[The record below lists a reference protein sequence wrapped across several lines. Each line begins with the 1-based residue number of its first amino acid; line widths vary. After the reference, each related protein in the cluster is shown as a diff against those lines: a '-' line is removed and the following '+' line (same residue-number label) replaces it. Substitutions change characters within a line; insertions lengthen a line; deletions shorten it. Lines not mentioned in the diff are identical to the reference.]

1 MAPFTLF
8 RARWGVKLTWHR
20 ATADC
25 DAMPALR
32 HRCALVAAGLAL
44 LGCDDGLTPQST
56 CPVGFVGIC
65 GSVTFRGTLP
75 ESTDVV
81 YIVAYPT
88 FPTSQGELFTFQPLS
103 PPRLSLD
110 SAARANPQPYQ
121 LPLPNGSYAWV
132 LAAWKKIGVLSL
144 ATADSLLR
152 EAGYYRNP
160 ADTTRPGIVV
170 VSGAGTDAID
180 FVVDFTNMHP
190 VSFYFPPL
198 AARP

>member
-1 MAPFTLF
+1 M
-8 RARWGVKLTWHR
+8 
-20 ATADC
+20 TAIRFHC
-25 DAMPALR
+25 T
-32 HRCALVAAGLAL
+32 LVAAGLAL

-65 GSVTFRGTLP
+65 GTVTFRGALP

-81 YIVAYPT
+81 YIVAYAT
-88 FPTSQGELFTFQPLS
+88 FPTSQAELFTFQPLS

-121 LPLPNGSYAWV
+121 LPLPDGSYAWV
-132 LAAWKKIGVLSL
+132 LAAWKKLGILSL

-160 ADTTRPGIVV
+160 ADTTQPGGVV
-170 VSGAGTDAID
+170 VSGAGTNAID